1 MVERS
6 VRFIGDEVA
15 EEDMPFEG
23 EMEDFEEPE
32 DDEQANDNFIPT
44 KNNGHQLQTTT
55 PEPITKEVIPVIP
68 RQPLQQLSLAPD
80 DEGGHGKRVWKE
92 SAYVCHIQEGE
103 NATIIPRGFQT
114 VPEKAVED
122 TSVQGEHRRGG
133 LGNGDGDGYSGVLES
148 NLWRGKGTFWLA
160 KVEGGYPSWTSK
172 SWIQQNM
179 VNCRMPKGHKCGF
192 LKMGSMN

>member
-1 MVERS
+1 M
-6 VRFIGDEVA
+6 RFIGDEVA

-80 DEGGHGKRVWKE
+80 DEGGHGKRV
-92 SAYVCHIQEGE
+92 
-103 NATIIPRGFQT
+103 
-114 VPEKAVED
+114 
-122 TSVQGEHRRGG
+122 
-133 LGNGDGDGYSGVLES
+133 
-148 NLWRGKGTFWLA
+148 
-160 KVEGGYPSWTSK
+160 
-172 SWIQQNM
+172 
-179 VNCRMPKGHKCGF
+179 
-192 LKMGSMN
+192 